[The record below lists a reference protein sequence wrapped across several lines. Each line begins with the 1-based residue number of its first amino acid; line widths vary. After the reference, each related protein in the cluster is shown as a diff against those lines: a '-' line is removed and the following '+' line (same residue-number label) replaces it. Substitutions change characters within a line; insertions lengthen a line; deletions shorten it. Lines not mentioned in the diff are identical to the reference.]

1 MLSSVQHLY
10 PEASGLRFKMEAGM
24 TVTVFLKDQVWK
36 LGSVHLTE
44 LAYQVLFAPGGV
56 WDKYTYYISTSEA
69 REVAL
74 PQQASGVNEKALK
87 SGGGGGSVPEYQAG
101 REQAGGT
108 GGVSVEA
115 AKAEGWVGSF
125 AKKFG
130 EKEIK
135 QAVQAYIS
143 RQGEGPAKVWI

>member
-1 MLSSVQHLY
+1 MLSRVQHLY
-10 PEASGLRFKMEAGM
+10 PEASGLLFKAEGV
-24 TVTVFLKDQVWK
+24 TVTVYLKDQVWK

-44 LAYQVLFAPGGV
+44 LAYQVLLPPGGV
-56 WDKYTYYISTSEA
+56 WDKYTYFISTSEA
-69 REVAL
+69 REGAL
-74 PQQASGVNEKALK
+74 PQQASGVNEKAPK
-87 SGGGGGSVPEYQAG
+87 SGGGGGSVPEFKAG

-115 AKAEGWVGSF
+115 SKAEGWVGSF